1 MQGKFWRR
9 TCQPYE
15 PVRADFMPVFAVHLA
30 TCQLFVSTDN
40 PEASY
45 TRSERSAEISCYKI
59 RRKLQVE
66 HLNVS
71 GQKVE
76 EKLTP
81 CQEKCHVTITDRLDF
96 FLDMSNDDAMPP
108 ESGRLYLAAYMS
120 SSELLAHGSW
130 LLLSVKCSYC
140 ERVVD
145 DAPQSVVRQC
155 R

>member
-1 MQGKFWRR
+1 MNIVVNNNECVGKKSMQGNFWRR

-30 TCQLFVSTDN
+30 TCHLFVSTDN

-45 TRSERSAEISCYKI
+45 TRSEGSAKISCYKI

-96 FLDMSNDDAMPP
+96 FWICLMMTPCHQNLDVFILRPTCHLRN
-108 ESGRLYLAAYMS
+108 
-120 SSELLAHGSW
+120 
-130 LLLSVKCSYC
+130 C
-140 ERVVD
+140 
-145 DAPQSVVRQC
+145 
-155 R
+155 